1 MNDFQLDSKIVWRR
15 SSTNDISKVFYPSFY
30 KDINKKESFFI
41 DNFQVEFVDADID
54 KLNNLFMPL
63 YLEEIG
69 SRKDF
74 SLDKKNIGKELAQK
88 IATNNYYKFMFI
100 YHQKN
105 VVATAL
111 FSLKNEGLYV
121 GYRAWRKDMDKTL
134 NHKATVSYWGEKL
147 IFNYGNELG
156 VKFFS
161 YGKDSNPY
169 IGRSKIGLPL
179 YKIKTGMR
187 PKKPEITT
195 PFTTVSYSE
204 TSLTEKN
211 ELFLF
216 FSNADNQGFYKT
228 CHLYYP
234 ADSLSESYLKE
245 FEKVLLWAE
254 ISFNPI
260 SY

>member
-1 MNDFQLDSKIVWRR
+1 MKEFHLDSKIVWRR
-15 SSTNDISKVFYPSFY
+15 NAAHNISDVFYPSFC

-41 DNFQVEFVDADID
+41 DNFEVEFVDADID

-74 SLDKKNIGKELAQK
+74 SLDKNSIGNELAQK
-88 IATNNYYKFMFI
+88 IETNNYYKFMFI
-100 YHQKN
+100 YYQGA

-111 FSLKNEGLYV
+111 FSLKNDGLYV
-121 GYRAWRKDMDKTL
+121 GYRAWKKDLDSAL

-147 IFNYGNELG
+147 IFNYGKELG

-169 IGRSKIGLPL
+169 LGRAKIGLPL

-187 PKKPEITT
+187 PKKPEATT
-195 PFTTVSYSE
+195 PFTTDPYAEAFFTKQKEPS
-204 TSLTEKN
+204 
-211 ELFLF
+211 LF
-216 FSNADNQGFYKT
+216 FSDSDALGFYKT
-228 CHLYYP
+228 CTLYYP
-234 ADSLSESYLKE
+234 CGSLSDSFIKE
-245 FEKVLLWAE
+245 FEKVFLWAE
-254 ISFNPI
+254 LSLKSI